1 MRKKKL
7 RARMRELEEQLR
19 VTARQAHYAEVTC
32 YWAGEMLNPASKYV
46 LSQRQGQ
53 LEAAYKQW
61 REEVPEVPWRGI
73 FMDLEKRGLA
83 ECPRMEWQDTEGYW
97 HFVET
102 NAGGQVVM
110 YATDNEG
117 GVND

>member
-1 MRKKKL
+1 MSWLPQMRL
-7 RARMRELEEQLR
+7 WRGITGTTSRYRA
-19 VTARQAHYAEVTC
+19 T
-32 YWAGEMLNPASKYV
+32 GS
-46 LSQRQGQ
+46 LSGATT
-53 LEAAYKQW
+53 LADCAAW
-61 REEVPEVPWRGI
+61 LSWGDPWRGI

-110 YATDNEG
+110 DATDNEG
-117 GVND
+117 GRE